1 MSGFLVPAAIEVSQ
15 LAFTYADGTPA
26 LDGISLTIAPGESV
40 AVVGANGV
48 GKSTLLALLTGLL
61 EPAAGS
67 IHIGGI
73 RLGRSSLAEIRR
85 SLGMVFQD
93 SDDQLFMPT
102 AVEDVAFGPLNLG
115 LPPEAVEQR
124 VAQALARVGA
134 SDLRERSP
142 HRLSGGEKRAVAIA
156 TVLAMEPAV
165 LLLDEPSANLD
176 PRARRRLIRLLQ
188 GLAHTRLVATH
199 DLDLVLDLCERTLVM
214 AAGQIVAD
222 GPTDRI
228 FADRALLERSGL
240 EPPLALQRC
249 PICSRG

>member
-40 AVVGANGV
+40 AAM
-48 GKSTLLALLTGLL
+48 LTGLL

-67 IHIGGI
+67 IHIGGL
-73 RLGRSSLAEIRR
+73 RRGSCSLAEIRR
-85 SLGMVFQD
+85 SLGIVFQD

-102 AVEDVAFGPLNLG
+102 VAEDVAFGPVNLG
-115 LPPEAVEQR
+115 LPPEA
-124 VAQALARVGA
+124 L
-134 SDLRERSP
+134 
-142 HRLSGGEKRAVAIA
+142 
-156 TVLAMEPAV
+156 

-199 DLDLVLDLCERTLVM
+199 DLDLVLDLCERTLVL

-228 FADRALLERSGL
+228 FVDTALLERYGL